1 MMRLF
6 GLNIDLSNQG
16 LWLGRSSLTNVTQFY
31 RKFISG
37 NQTEAGELVNEDT
50 AMRLSAVFACVRVLS
65 ETAAQVPLYY
75 YQRTDSGKAINT
87 DDPRN
92 QLVNEEPNGAMDS
105 FTFRESM
112 TFNLNLHGNAYARI
126 IRDGNGTP
134 TSLLPVVPE
143 NIKQIRIS
151 EDGQRIFY
159 TVKLSEDKEQELPE
173 RDILHFKILSKDGY
187 IGRSVIDTAREELGG
202 ALATQR
208 FSNNFWQNGA
218 APGLV
223 VKMPHQLSQ
232 EAYERL
238 KTSLQNFKGGNAG
251 KSLPLDQNADVQEV
265 GGIPQR
271 DAQFL
276 ETKKFSK
283 EQIASL
289 FRVPLPLINSLDNAN
304 YSNVTALTLN
314 FAKYT
319 MAPLFARMEAE
330 LNRKLRPRTE
340 AGRKNFFEF
349 DMTSL
354 MRGDD
359 ATRAEYFDK
368 LFGNSVITPNEIRER
383 EGLNRLD
390 VEGMDKPYKQKQD
403 IPIDQSV
410 A

>member
-1 MMRLF
+1 MMRFL
-6 GLNIDLSNQG
+6 GLNIDFSSQG

-134 TSLLPVVPE
+134 TALLPVVPE

-159 TVKLSEDKEQELPE
+159 TVKITEDKEQELPE

-187 IGRSVIDTAREELGG
+187 
-202 ALATQR
+202 
-208 FSNNFWQNGA
+208 
-218 APGLV
+218 
-223 VKMPHQLSQ
+223 
-232 EAYERL
+232 
-238 KTSLQNFKGGNAG
+238 
-251 KSLPLDQNADVQEV
+251 NADIEEV

-340 AGRKNFFEF
+340 AGRRNFFEF
-349 DMTSL
+349 NMTSL